1 MRRFGKLLAIF
12 AALTMPAAGQG
23 MNGAGTVPMTA
34 PQAMMSPHRIAISQV
49 FHWASQ
55 DSGVRHN
62 LPTSPDC
69 KLFAAGLSEL
79 QDLASQRLV
88 HLSSWDAHSFL
99 MNAFYGQ
106 DLSAYENYATDVVV
120 RYLTDGSVAVHVG
133 NREMNLL
140 CGFVNIQWISTE
152 WADTGIAG
160 KPLYTPARPLSF
172 IEQLS
177 AALVG
182 RSYAIAES
190 SISARGFRPAPSDR
204 ATVERCG
211 IGLELVCEA
220 YANAHCNSDALGR
233 AICEFDWA
241 APEDELVVF
250 AQVVYLNTH
259 YHELTVLDV
268 QPLGH

>member
-1 MRRFGKLLAIF
+1 MTRIGHLLALF
-12 AALTMPAAGQG
+12 AALTMPAAAQTT
-23 MNGAGTVPMTA
+23 NGVGTVPMTT
-34 PQAMMSPHRIAISQV
+34 PQAMTSPHRITINQV

-55 DSGVRHN
+55 DSGVRHSS
-62 LPTSPDC
+62 PPSPDC
-69 KLFAAGLSEL
+69 KLFGNGLQEL
-79 QDLASQRLV
+79 QGTASERV
-88 HLSSWDAHSFL
+88 AHLSSWDAHSFL

-120 RYLTDGSVAVHVG
+120 QYLTDDGVTVHVG

-140 CGFVNIQWISTE
+140 CGFAEVQTISPE
-152 WADTGIAG
+152 WADAGIAG
-160 KPLYTPARPLSF
+160 KPLFTPPRPLSF
-172 IEQLS
+172 TEQLS
-177 AALVG
+177 AALAG

-190 SISARGFRPAPSDR
+190 SISARGFHPAPSDR
-204 ATVERCG
+204 PTVERCG
-211 IGLELVCEA
+211 IGLELICDA
-220 YANAHCNSDALGR
+220 HANARCNMDALGR

-250 AQVVYLNTH
+250 AQIVYLNTH